1 MRKWLIPFLALFL
14 LIPLSVR
21 AQGTVTL
28 DSLKVQLWSEHDQ
41 PSMLVIYDFSV
52 SSDTLVPT
60 TVDIRIPKD
69 GNITAVAFEENGD
82 LLNADFTG
90 PVEDGDWQVITFRIQ
105 SQTTYHLE
113 YYQPLTREGD
123 LREFNYQWAGE
134 YAVKDFSIEIQVP
147 ADSTGTKTNPTIP
160 FVQDQPV
167 LSGGAMMSG
176 LEAGQSYQVKL
187 YYSRT
192 SEATVIAAPSSPVEP
207 SEPLNANTEG
217 RVTLDKLPY
226 VLGGVGALLILS
238 AVYYYWRANS
248 FHLPK
253 PRKRHPH
260 AEEESAQTHC
270 HECGARA
277 QAGDRFCRTC
287 GSKLRSG

>member
-1 MRKWLIPFLALFL
+1 MRKWLILFLALFL
-14 LIPLSVR
+14 LTPLSAK

-28 DSLKVQLWSEHDQ
+28 DSLKVRLWSEHDQ

-52 SSDTLVPT
+52 TSDTLVPT

-69 GNITAVAFEENGD
+69 GNITAVAFEENGS

-105 SQTTYHLE
+105 TQTNYHLE

-123 LREFNYQWAGE
+123 LRTFNYQWAGE
-134 YAVKDFSIEIQVP
+134 YAVKEFSIEIQVP

-176 LEAGQSYQVKL
+176 LEAGQPYQVKL

-192 SEATVIAAPSSPVEP
+192 SEETVIAAPSSPVEP
-207 SEPLNANTEG
+207 SEPLSANTEG

-226 VLGGVGALLILS
+226 VLGGIGALLILS
-238 AVYYYWRANS
+238 ALFYSWRANS

-253 PRKRHPH
+253 PRKRHPL
-260 AEEESAQTHC
+260 AEAESAQTYC